1 MTAAANHPVG
11 TAQPRALRPYLA
23 AVSGIGLL
31 VLAFAVYQVADAIAA
46 HRVSGLRIGWVL
58 GALVVAGELR
68 PLLNRHENDGAN
80 ASLAFAVVMMA
91 MVGWEPTALA
101 LAGAATV
108 YGFVKEHAAA
118 RTAFNAAQN
127 ALSLLA
133 AAGFF
138 YLFASRAVPSH
149 PHLTLSFAL
158 ALVGSALVFSI
169 VNHLLVWTAL
179 AIHRRLSL
187 LDLVHSEGGHQA
199 RAIAAIIA
207 LTPLT
212 AGVTMNNVLLMPL
225 FLPVL
230 LIVHGNSAAS
240 RRREWELNHDP
251 LTQLPNR
258 KLLRFQGE
266 QVLAE
271 AARANR
277 SVALL
282 LFDLDRF
289 KEVNDTLGHLTG
301 DELLRL
307 VAERLSNTVYSQ
319 DILARLGGD
328 EFAVLLPEIGDL
340 QSATKIAQRIANT
353 FAEPFSLHGVS
364 LDLEVSVGV
373 AIYPEHADEFEQ
385 LLQRAD
391 VAMYQAKR
399 SRTAVESY
407 EAGRDLNTPDRL
419 ALLGD
424 LRRALEAGEVQLH
437 YQPKVSFSTGQVVG
451 FEGLVRWEHATR
463 GSVNPEEF
471 VKLAEQTGLMPKLT
485 SCVVDQALTQVA
497 KWWRAGL
504 AVPVAVNVSMRDI
517 HSPGFVQSIQSGL
530 LKHGVPPAA
539 LQLEITERVLLEDPQ
554 RAAATLGGLDALG
567 VRLSLD
573 DFGTGYSSLV
583 LLRKMP
589 VSEIKIDKS
598 FVERLA
604 HDLEDEAIV
613 RSTVDLAH
621 SLHLHVVAE
630 GVEDQVTWDRLAELG
645 CDAGQGWLMAKALP
659 GDEATAWMAARHP
672 VARHQIAQDQID
684 KEQIDKEQ
692 IDRIDEIDRIDHID
706 RTRLSEAAAEAAVG
720 ATPGAAVGAAGPE
733 DRNWSEIAASHY
745 YDGVIAT

>member
-1 MTAAANHPVG
+1 MVAAAMRPGG
-11 TAQPRALRPYLA
+11 TSLPKGLRPYLTT
-23 AVSGIGLL
+23 VTILGLL
-31 VLAFAVYQVADAIAA
+31 VFCYAVYSMVNDLITNQMLD
-46 HRVSGLRIGWVL
+46 LRACCVL
-58 GALVVAGELR
+58 GTLVVAGELR

-80 ASLAFAVVMMA
+80 ASLAFAIVMMA
-91 MVGWEPTALA
+91 QVGWQTTAPA
-101 LAGAATV
+101 IAGAALL
-108 YGFVKEHAAA
+108 YGFVKEHAFQ
-118 RTAFNAAQN
+118 RTAFNIAQN
-127 ALSLLA
+127 TLSLLA
-133 AAGFF
+133 AAAFF
-138 YLFASRAVPSH
+138 EPLDHRLDPLNLR
-149 PHLTLSFAL
+149 PHLTFGYAAALVGAAIIYAVVNHLFVWGAL
-158 ALVGSALVFSI
+158 AL
-169 VNHLLVWTAL
+169 
-179 AIHRRLSL
+179 HRRMPL
-187 LDLVHSEGGHQA
+187 LELVRAEGGHQV
-199 RAIAAIIA
+199 RAVASIIA
-207 LTPLT
+207 LTPL
-212 AGVTMNNVLLMPL
+212 ACAVALVNVLLMPL

-230 LIVHGNSAAS
+230 LIIHGNAAAS
-240 RRREWELNHDP
+240 RKREWELNHDP

-258 KLLRFQGE
+258 KLLRIQGE
-266 QVLAE
+266 QVLSD
-271 AARANR
+271 AARAHR

-307 VAERLSNTVYSQ
+307 VASRLSNTIYPQ

-328 EFAVLLPEIGDL
+328 EFAVLLPEIGDV
-340 QSATKIAQRIANT
+340 QCATMIARRIAAT
-353 FAEPFSLHGVS
+353 FAAPFSLDGVT
-364 LDLEVSVGV
+364 LELEVSVGV

-399 SRTAVESY
+399 SRTTVEFYDS
-407 EAGRDLNTPDRL
+407 GRDLNTPDRL

-424 LRRALEAGEVQLH
+424 LRRALDAGEVQLH
-437 YQPKVSFSTGQVVG
+437 YQPKVSFATGQVVG
-451 FEGLVRWEHATR
+451 FEGLVRWDHVTR

-485 SCVVDQALTQVA
+485 SYVVDQALTQVA

-504 AVPVAVNVSMRDI
+504 AAPVAVNVSMRDI

-583 LLRKMP
+583 LLRKIP

-598 FVERLA
+598 FVARLA

-621 SLHLHVVAE
+621 SLNLKVVAE
-630 GVEDQVTWDRLAELG
+630 GVEDKATWDRLAELG
-645 CDAGQGWLMAKALP
+645 CDAAQGWLVAKALP
-659 GDEATAWMAARHP
+659 GEEATAWLAGQYPAGELGPGRSPAR
-672 VARHQIAQDQID
+672 
-684 KEQIDKEQ
+684 
-692 IDRIDEIDRIDHID
+692 
-706 RTRLSEAAAEAAVG
+706 AV
-720 ATPGAAVGAAGPE
+720 E
-733 DRNWSEIAASHY
+733 RNWSEIDVTHY

>member
-1 MTAAANHPVG
+1 MAAAAIRPG
-11 TAQPRALRPYLA
+11 GSTLPRWLRPYLA
-23 AVSGIGLL
+23 AVTMFGLA
-31 VLAFAVYQVADAIAA
+31 VLCYAVYSVMQQIAA
-46 HRVSGLRIGWVL
+46 HELNDIRAGWVL
-58 GALVVAGELR
+58 GALVVVGELR

-80 ASLAFAVVMMA
+80 ASLAFAIVMTA
-91 MVGWEPTALA
+91 VVGWQAAALA
-101 LAGAATV
+101 IAVAVTI
-108 YGFVKEHAAA
+108 YGVVKEHAVQ
-118 RTAFNAAQN
+118 RTAFNVAQN
-127 ALSLLA
+127 MLSLLA

-138 YLFASRAVPSH
+138 TVLGYRVDSVYGPGLLTFAYAAV
-149 PHLTLSFAL
+149 
-158 ALVGSALVFSI
+158 LVGCAIVYSVF
-169 VNHLLVWTAL
+169 NHLFVWTAL

-187 LDLVHSEGGHQA
+187 LDLVRSEGRHQV
-199 RAIAAIIA
+199 RAVAAIIA
-207 LTPLT
+207 LTPL
-212 AGVTMNNVLLMPL
+212 ACGVAMVNVLLMPL

-230 LIVHGNSAAS
+230 LIIHGNAAAG
-240 RRREWELNHDP
+240 RRREWEINHDP

-258 KLLRFQGE
+258 KLLRIQGE

-271 AARANR
+271 AFRAHR

-301 DELLRL
+301 DELLKL
-307 VAERLSNTVYSQ
+307 VAARLANTIYPQ

-328 EFAVLLPEIGDL
+328 EFAVLLPEIGDVEC
-340 QSATKIAQRIANT
+340 ATAIARRIAGT
-353 FAEPFSLHGVS
+353 FADPFSLDGVN
-364 LDLEVSVGV
+364 LELEVSVGV
-373 AIYPEHADEFEQ
+373 AMYPEHADEFEQ

-399 SRTAVESY
+399 SHTTVEYY

-424 LRRALEAGEVQLH
+424 LRRALDAGEVQLH
-437 YQPKVSFSTGQVVG
+437 YQPKVSFSTGQVIG
-451 FEGLVRWEHATR
+451 FEGLVRWDHATR

-485 SCVVDQALTQVA
+485 SYVVDQALTQVA

-504 AVPVAVNVSMRDI
+504 AAPVAVNVSMRDI
-517 HSPGFVQSIQSGL
+517 HSPGFVQSIQAGL

-554 RAAATLGGLDALG
+554 RAAATLSGLDALG

-583 LLRKMP
+583 LLRKIP
-589 VSEIKIDKS
+589 VSEIKIDRS
-598 FVERLA
+598 FVARLA

-621 SLHLHVVAE
+621 SLNLRVVAE
-630 GVEDQVTWDRLAELG
+630 GVEDEATWDRLAELG
-645 CDAGQGWLMAKALP
+645 CDAAQGWLVAKALP
-659 GDEATAWMAARHP
+659 GDEATAWLVGQYPAGQLGPVRPRART
-672 VARHQIAQDQID
+672 V
-684 KEQIDKEQ
+684 E
-692 IDRIDEIDRIDHID
+692 
-706 RTRLSEAAAEAAVG
+706 
-720 ATPGAAVGAAGPE
+720 
-733 DRNWSEIAASHY
+733 RNWSEIDVAHY